1 MSTEPGTSSFE
12 ASKNISIAD
21 LYKLMDTNHKMM
33 DGKVKDLTNLAQTL
47 LGRKKLTVR

>member
-1 MSTEPGTSSFE
+1 MSSEPGASSSE

-21 LYKLMDTNHKMM
+21 LYDLMYTNHKMM
-33 DGKVKDLTNLAQTL
+33 DRKVKDLTNLVQTL